1 MPIRLAIA
9 EDNYFL
15 AQSIRKKM
23 AALPDIE
30 CVGIAENGRE
40 LLALLEENPRVDVVL
55 MDLEMPEVDGIVATA
70 AVRERFPHIKVV
82 ILTVFDDH
90 QKLFQAIQAGAHGYL
105 LKEEPA
111 EKIHD
116 AIQMVLAGGAP
127 MTPIMARKALELL
140 RQPPREE
147 EPSEPIALSPRQIEI
162 LEQLSQGLNYHQI
175 AENLTIAPATVR
187 KHMENIYKALHVNNK
202 MQAVQKARKH
212 RLI

>member
-147 EPSEPIALSPRQIEI
+147 EPAEPIALSPRQIEI

>member
-147 EPSEPIALSPRQIEI
+147 EPDEPIALSPRQIEI